1 MIKALFRKQF
11 AELISQFNRRGGAK
25 GKRRSTSSVTTFLL
39 LFALVFVSLGVSF
52 FVFFKQILGS
62 FDESNYEIYYM
73 IVGLIA
79 TAIGLMGSVFNAYS
93 SIYEAKDNEM
103 LLSMPIP
110 PSRILFVRVAAL
122 SVMTLLYESAV
133 LLPAFI
139 AFCMGARVPVAG
151 LITAFFLVIPLT
163 LLVVALTVGIAFVVA
178 AIARR
183 VKNKRA
189 ITLVASILLVVLFY
203 VLYFRA
209 QNAALAL
216 VALGAVPAGIRYGL
230 FFFYQMGCASTGS
243 AFGVGVVL
251 LTSVLA
257 YALAYFL
264 LSKYF
269 LRFVTQSRKVSA
281 KGKVGVVKAGSRR
294 LALFK
299 REWRM
304 YSSSPNYILNTS
316 FGVLFSFAIGIF
328 AIVKSD
334 MLLQAQAALSE
345 ALPRL
350 SGTGLGAI
358 IAIFTCV
365 MNDITAP
372 SVSMEGKRLWVIR
385 SLPVPASEVFCAK
398 IALHLAVAL
407 PGVTFV
413 TVVFSAIFGAADI
426 AGAILSPLTVF
437 AFTLFTA
444 CFGLCMNVRR
454 PVLDWRDETMAVKT
468 GFSVFVSIFGI
479 MMLSFVLMGLYFVA
493 ALAFPDWVYLAVLL
507 VALLFADYAM
517 LSWLKTKGVARFEK
531 LD

>member
-11 AELISQFNRRGGAK
+11 AELISQFNRRGGVK
-25 GKRRSTSSVTTFLL
+25 GKRRSTSSIATFLL

-52 FVFFKQILGS
+52 FVFFKQILGA
-62 FDESNYEIYYM
+62 FNESSYEIYYM

-93 SIYEAKDNEM
+93 TIYEAKDNEM

-110 PSRILFVRVAAL
+110 PSRILFVRVTAL
-122 SVMTLLYESAV
+122 SAMTLLYESAV

-139 AFCMGARVPVAG
+139 AYCLEARVSAASLVA
-151 LITAFFLVIPLT
+151 AFFLVIPLT

-189 ITLVASILLVVLFY
+189 ITLVASVLLVVLFY

-209 QNAALAL
+209 QNAAMAL
-216 VALGAVPAGIRYGL
+216 VELGTVPSAIRYGL

-243 AFGVGVVL
+243 AFGMGVVL
-251 LTSVLA
+251 LTGILA

-269 LRFVTQSRKVSA
+269 MRFVTQRRTVSS
-281 KGKVGVVKAGSRR
+281 KGKVGVVKAGGRR

-304 YSSSPNYILNTS
+304 YSSSPNYVLNTS
-316 FGVLFSFAIGIF
+316 FGVLFSIAIAIF
-328 AIVKSD
+328 AIIKPD
-334 MLLQAQAALSE
+334 MFRQARTLVSE
-345 ALPRL
+345 ALPHF
-350 SGTGLGAI
+350 SGTGLGALI
-358 IAIFTCV
+358 VMFSCI

-372 SVSMEGKRLWVIR
+372 SISIEGRRLWVIR

-407 PGVTFV
+407 PGALFAS
-413 TVVFSAIFGAADI
+413 VVFSVIYGAADV
-426 AGAILSPLTVF
+426 AGAILAPVAVV
-437 AFTLFTA
+437 AFTLFNA
-444 CFGLCMNVRR
+444 CLGLCVNVRR
-454 PVLDWRDETMAVKT
+454 PVLDWRDEMMAVKT
-468 GFSVFVSIFGI
+468 GLSVFVSIFGG
-479 MMLSFVLMGLYFVA
+479 MMLSFVMMGLYFVA
-493 ALAFPDWVYLAVLL
+493 ALVFPDWVYLAVLI
-507 VALLFADYAM
+507 VALFLADYGM
-517 LSWLKTKGVARFEK
+517 LHWLRTKGTARFEK

>member
-1 MIKALFRKQF
+1 MIKALFHKQF

-25 GKRRSTSSVTTFLL
+25 GKRRSTSSVATFLL

-52 FVFFKQILGS
+52 FVFFKQILGA

-110 PSRILFVRVAAL
+110 PSRILFVRVVAL
-122 SVMTLLYESAV
+122 SAMTLLYESAV

-139 AFCMGARVPVAG
+139 AFCIGARVSVAG
-151 LITAFFLVIPLT
+151 LVTAFFLVIPLT

-183 VKNKRA
+183 VKNKKA
-189 ITLVASILLVVLFY
+189 ITLIASVLLVVLFY

-216 VALGAVPAGIRYGL
+216 VQLGTVPAGIRYGL
-230 FFFYQMGCASTGS
+230 FFFYQMGRASTGS
-243 AFGVGVVL
+243 AFGLGVVL
-251 LTSVLA
+251 LTGILA

-269 LRFVTQSRKVSA
+269 LRFVTQNRRVSK
-281 KGKVGVVKAGSRR
+281 KGKVGVVKAGGRR

-299 REWRM
+299 REWRL
-304 YSSSPNYILNTS
+304 YSSSPNYIMNTS
-316 FGVLFSFAIGIF
+316 FGVLFSVVVGVVAI
-328 AIVKSD
+328 AQSNA
-334 MLLQAQAALSE
+334 LLDARAMLSE
-345 ALPRL
+345 ALPHI
-350 SGTGLGAI
+350 SGTGFAAI

-372 SVSMEGKRLWVIR
+372 SISIEGKRLWVIR
-385 SLPVPASEVFCAK
+385 SLPVPAAEVFCAK
-398 IALHLAVAL
+398 IALHLVVGL
-407 PGVTFV
+407 PGALFETIAISV
-413 TVVFSAIFGAADI
+413 IFGAADVV
-426 AGAILSPLTVF
+426 GAILAPVAVV

-468 GFSVFVSIFGI
+468 GFSVFISIFGI

-493 ALAFPDWVYLAVLL
+493 ALVFPDWVYLAVLT
-507 VALLFADYAM
+507 VALSLADYAM
-517 LSWLKTKGVARFEK
+517 LSWLKAKGVARFDR
-531 LD
+531 LG